1 MWDEG
6 LIGIITLS
14 VSDIF
19 IESNKDRCCVN
30 GVNGF
35 RETIRGSMN

>member
-1 MWDEG
+1 MWGEG
-6 LIGIITLS
+6 LIGIITLN

-30 GVNGF
+30 RVNGF
-35 RETIRGSMN
+35 RETTEGSMK